1 MKQTQSLISPWEN
14 IPAEIRICKIMKLN
28 LVEYQTKAEKAG
40 GIVEK
45 DSWLAGQIVASFEY
59 LKERMKDLRISKE
72 TLRENGVD
80 FDAFKKLYFSVA

>member
-1 MKQTQSLISPWEN
+1 MKQTQNLINPWANLSPTE
-14 IPAEIRICKIMKLN
+14 RICKIMKLH
-28 LVEYQTKAEKAG
+28 LVEFQTKAEKAG
-40 GIVEK
+40 GTVEK
-45 DSWLAGQIVASFEY
+45 NSWLAGEIVASFEY